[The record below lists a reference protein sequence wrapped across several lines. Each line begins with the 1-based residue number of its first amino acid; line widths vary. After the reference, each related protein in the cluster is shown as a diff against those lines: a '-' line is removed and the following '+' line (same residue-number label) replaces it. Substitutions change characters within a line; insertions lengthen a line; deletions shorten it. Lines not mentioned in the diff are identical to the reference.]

1 MENWILNAAESSFL
15 SRSSDPVSSCFIT
28 AARKALDG
36 AEFAVRWR
44 TRQQQLKQEKLISTP
59 GPTN

>member
-1 MENWILNAAESSFL
+1 MDSECSGIQFPVEIVR
-15 SRSSDPVSSCFIT
+15 SRKQLFHHHCKKSMGRRRICCC
-28 AARKALDG
+28 
-36 AEFAVRWR
+36 WR